1 MASGYDIS
9 ASASDATTQGLRN
22 QVTFQN
28 GGGLRIPEWFW
39 PVALAALIAGGVAV
53 FWIWKRK

>member
-1 MASGYDIS
+1 MSGTYDG
-9 ASASDATTQGLRN
+9 SASDATTQGLRN